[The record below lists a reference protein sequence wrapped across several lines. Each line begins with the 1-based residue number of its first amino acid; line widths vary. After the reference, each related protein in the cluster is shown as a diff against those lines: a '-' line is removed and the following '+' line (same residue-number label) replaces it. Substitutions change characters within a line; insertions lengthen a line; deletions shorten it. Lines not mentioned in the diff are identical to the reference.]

1 MSGRAGAVASGPVGR
16 TRSGLGGGCVSRRG
30 LLSSRSFRL
39 IRVKLERRPSRG
51 GPQAVVSKSH
61 PSGEPEV
68 YEPCHVATC
77 LFDPVSSLW
86 SPQLHWQVQVRD
98 RCLSIRVPAPSFS
111 RLRHVSFRF
120 ASFKFSVISSARW
133 PSIESA
139 RDGAGR
145 GNATRRGPPGSAR
158 NGLAWPACRASEL
171 DNVSRASRQCPWRLT
186 GCQSRQ
192 AFVCSSAAMAY

>member
-1 MSGRAGAVASGPVGR
+1 MKINGVFSPEILLQPFIMFYHELIHILPHSRGNKTAANLRLIHPDKSGKCGLHARRFGSPSAGSEPRLYCISARPFAATAGHEVEAGPGFTSAAMSGRAGAVASGPVGR

-77 LFDPVSSLW
+77 LFDPVSSL
-86 SPQLHWQVQVRD
+86 
-98 RCLSIRVPAPSFS
+98 
-111 RLRHVSFRF
+111 
-120 ASFKFSVISSARW
+120 
-133 PSIESA
+133 
-139 RDGAGR
+139 
-145 GNATRRGPPGSAR
+145 
-158 NGLAWPACRASEL
+158 
-171 DNVSRASRQCPWRLT
+171 
-186 GCQSRQ
+186 
-192 AFVCSSAAMAY
+192 